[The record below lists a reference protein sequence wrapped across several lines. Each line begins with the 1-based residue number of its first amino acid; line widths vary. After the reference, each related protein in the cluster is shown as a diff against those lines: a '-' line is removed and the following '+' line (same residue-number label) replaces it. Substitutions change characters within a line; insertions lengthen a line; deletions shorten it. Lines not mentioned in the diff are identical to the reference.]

1 MDDLT
6 RDAVARGMLLQAAE
20 FGLSDIA
27 ATAMLQGAAF
37 GEINKAAVRRH
48 MEYLAGDGKSYISIN
63 KTNPNLWQI
72 SLRPK
77 GKDLI
82 DGRIPDD
89 AGIQIAK
96 MI

>member
-1 MDDLT
+1 MDELT
-6 RDAVARGMLLQAAE
+6 QDAIARGMILESAE

-37 GEINKAAVRRH
+37 GDVNKAAVRRH
-48 MEYLAGDGKSYISIN
+48 IEYLAGQGKEYININ
-63 KTNPNLWQI
+63 KTNPNIWQI

-89 AGIQIAK
+89 AGIQIVK
-96 MI
+96 SF